1 MAIKKLFSQANESNE
16 VYIELPL
23 ESSSTLM
30 LMVAITVSA
39 NIYKKNEIN
48 AFDSY
53 DLMALPFM
61 PVTYDPLRMHNL
73 NFLDY
78 CVNGKFIIPIP
89 ELRIES

>member
-1 MAIKKLFSQANESNE
+1 MEKKNLFSQASESNE

-23 ESSSTLM
+23 ESSSM
-30 LMVAITVSA
+30 LPLAITVSA

-48 AFDSY
+48 AFDSH

-78 CVNGKFIIPIP
+78 CVNGDVSLKTP
-89 ELRIES
+89 R